1 MTSQY
6 RPDSFESKGN
16 HDDDD
21 DDDDDEENIETGAAK
36 ADSNALDE
44 T

>member
-16 HDDDD
+16 ND

-36 ADSNALDE
+36 ADSNGLDE